1 MCIVDSVD
9 MARISKKAI
18 HLQPKSE
25 AGRDTKDETLEKWY
39 HVASLYVLKGVNKHA
54 AYKQVYGSTDG
65 SYSVRLFQ
73 NPRFL
78 AIVERLRLSQCLDDD
93 SVRKNIEALYLQTIT
108 DPNEQVKNKLSA
120 ASQWQKLRGLETQRV
135 EVRSEVDDV
144 ILEQLR
150 RCEEAMKEQA
160 AIRQA
165 RGRTLRP
172 VEICEKKADTL
183 EE

>member
-1 MCIVDSVD
+1 
-9 MARISKKAI
+9 MARITKKSVPTMRESASKNE
-18 HLQPKSE
+18 LV
-25 AGRDTKDETLEKWY
+25 GRDHKEETLEKWY
-39 HVASLYVLKGVNKHA
+39 HVASLYVLKGMNKCA
-54 AYKQVYGSTDG
+54 AYKQVYGSNDG
-65 SYSVRLFQ
+65 TYSVRLFQ

-93 SVRKNIEALYLQTIT
+93 AVRKNIEALYLQTIT
-108 DPNEQVKNKLSA
+108 DPDEQIKNKLAA

-144 ILEQLR
+144 IMEQLR

-160 AIRQA
+160 VLRQA

-183 EE
+183 EEIS

>member
-1 MCIVDSVD
+1 MGRLPKNATSIRV
-9 MARISKKAI
+9 KNK
-18 HLQPKSE
+18 KSE
-25 AGRDTKDETLEKWY
+25 LGRDSKEETLEKWY
-39 HVASLYVLKGVNKHA
+39 HVASLHVLKGMNKCA
-54 AYKQVYGSTDG
+54 AYKQVYGREDG
-65 SYSVRLFQ
+65 TYSVRLFQ

-93 SVRKNIEALYLQTIT
+93 AVRKNIEALYLQTIT

-120 ASQWQKLRGLETQRV
+120 ASQWQKLRGLETQKV
-135 EVRSEVDDV
+135 EVRNEVDDV

-172 VEICEKKADTL
+172 VEIEVKNADTL
-183 EE
+183 EELA